1 MSKDTTIL
9 VVGEVI
15 EALRDAAFRVEL
27 ESGVIVLGHLSGKMR
42 MNFIKIIPGDWVEIE
57 LSTYDPTKG
66 RIVKRLTTADSK
78 RLSRE
83 KELNQPPEEPKTSY
97 QNDSDNSEQEIIN
110 PR

>member
-15 EALRDAAFRVEL
+15 KALRDAAFRIEL
-27 ESGVIVLGHLSGKMR
+27 ESGIIVLGHLSGKMR

-66 RIVKRLTTADSK
+66 RIVKRLSTADSK

-83 KELNQPPEEPKTSY
+83 KETLKQQKIDEMQNEANAEELTID
-97 QNDSDNSEQEIIN
+97 Q
-110 PR
+110 